1 MSPELLCHG
10 DLDER
15 ALDALKEFPAEGGL
29 AVLNEFK
36 ESNLKHVGN
45 KSAYL
50 CGVMKTYRHKN
61 KLMAGHDLTQKR
73 GPDEAKIKVRLG
85 GRDTDV
91 PEYKMFLP
99 SVKQVASQP
108 RACGLVCCRCRVG
121 TVGRGWWYTGTS
133 MADVLLLL
141 SGDSRPDRLHVGRDD
156 GSEEVRGAP
165 AELGRRP
172 ARPWPRGTPYLN
184 VHLATPI
191 YGQ

>member
-99 SVKQVASQP
+99 SVKQVASP
-108 RACGLVCCRCRVG
+108 GLVVSF
-121 TVGRGWWYTGTS
+121 V
-133 MADVLLLL
+133 AAV
-141 SGDSRPDRLHVGRDD
+141 V
-156 GSEEVRGAP
+156 
-165 AELGRRP
+165 LGRWVV
-172 ARPWPRGTPYLN
+172 AGGTQVQAWLMCCCCFQEILDRTGYTLDVTTGQRKYGGPPPN
-184 VHLATPI
+184 SDAGQPGPGHEVHPTSTST
-191 YGQ
+191 